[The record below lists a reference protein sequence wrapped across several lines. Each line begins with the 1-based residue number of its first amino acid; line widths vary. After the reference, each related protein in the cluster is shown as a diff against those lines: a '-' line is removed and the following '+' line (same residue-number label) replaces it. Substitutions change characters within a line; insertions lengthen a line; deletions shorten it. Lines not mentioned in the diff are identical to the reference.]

1 MIKALIREFPVTD
14 ILDDMTEEK
23 IRKYAYTK
31 DEVDAL
37 IAEAVAEARRI
48 DEASMA
54 KHNREA
60 TVISMI
66 LGFTALHY
74 LLMDFFV
81 FLASSHHLWRL
92 ILTF

>member
-37 IAEAVAEARRI
+37 IAEAVAAV
-48 DEASMA
+48 SY
-54 KHNREA
+54 
-60 TVISMI
+60 T
-66 LGFTALHY
+66 
-74 LLMDFFV
+74 
-81 FLASSHHLWRL
+81 HLTL
-92 ILTF
+92 PTNLSV

>member
-37 IAEAVAEARRI
+37 IAEAVAEAKRI
-48 DEASMA
+48 C
-54 KHNREA
+54 
-60 TVISMI
+60 
-66 LGFTALHY
+66 
-74 LLMDFFV
+74 LLYTSPSPRD
-81 FLASSHHLWRL
+81 S
-92 ILTF
+92 

>member
-54 KHNREA
+54 KHNRDFH
-60 TVISMI
+60 S
-66 LGFTALHY
+66 Y
-74 LLMDFFV
+74 LYDSWIHSTCIV
-81 FLASSHHLWRL
+81 C
-92 ILTF
+92 